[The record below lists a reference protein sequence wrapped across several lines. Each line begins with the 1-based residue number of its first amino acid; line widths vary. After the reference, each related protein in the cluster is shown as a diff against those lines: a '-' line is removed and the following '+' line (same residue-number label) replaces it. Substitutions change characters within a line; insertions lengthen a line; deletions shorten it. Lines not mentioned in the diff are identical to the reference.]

1 MTDHSTSS
9 LRPPSLSA
17 SDHRP
22 VSPVF
27 VGEPLIKVEFSQAKP
42 ESAGD
47 PTVKNIDV
55 VFTTLDL
62 VGKCYVLS

>member
-1 MTDHSTSS
+1 MTDHSASS
-9 LRPPSLSA
+9 LRPSSLSA

-27 VGEPLIKVEFSQAKP
+27 VGDPLIKVEFSQAKP

-47 PTVKNIDV
+47 PTVKNVDI
-55 VFTTLDL
+55 VFNTLDL
-62 VGKCYVLS
+62 VG